1 MRKLWASALALVSA
15 VAFLVVGSPPAS
27 AFGSEVLG
35 CAVDSAAWTANSCS
49 GQGVYHHVSVI
60 HYVPHNLS
68 GSYTKSWLIAY
79 GSYTVTEACGTGVY
93 PCISSGCTAS
103 STTCDVQYMTAG
115 AADRVLTGLLTLT
128 QAGQTRSYQANA
140 TIYGDD
146 PRGGCH
152 TC

>member
-1 MRKLWASALALVSA
+1 MRKLWAAALAVLSTLT
-15 VAFLVVGSPPAS
+15 FLTLASPPAS

-35 CAVDSAAWTANSCS
+35 CSVDSAAWTANSCS

-68 GSYTKSWLIAY
+68 GTYTKSWLIAY
-79 GSYTVTEACGTGVY
+79 GSYTVTGACGTGAY

-115 AADRVLTGLLTLT
+115 GADRVITAVLSLT
-128 QAGQTRSYQANA
+128 QSGQTRSYLANA

-146 PRGGCH
+146 PWGGCR

>member
-1 MRKLWASALALVSA
+1 MRRLWAAALAVLSTLT
-15 VAFLVVGSPPAS
+15 FLIVTSPPAS

-35 CAVDSAAWTANSCS
+35 CSVDSATWTANSCS
-49 GQGVYHHVSVI
+49 GQGVYTHVSVI
-60 HYVPHNLS
+60 HFVPHNLS

-79 GSYTVTEACGTGVY
+79 GSYTVTGACGTGVY

-103 STTCDVQYMTAG
+103 STTCDVQVMTG
-115 AADRVLTGLLTLT
+115 TADRVITGLLTLT
-128 QAGQTRSYQANA
+128 QSGQTRSYQANA